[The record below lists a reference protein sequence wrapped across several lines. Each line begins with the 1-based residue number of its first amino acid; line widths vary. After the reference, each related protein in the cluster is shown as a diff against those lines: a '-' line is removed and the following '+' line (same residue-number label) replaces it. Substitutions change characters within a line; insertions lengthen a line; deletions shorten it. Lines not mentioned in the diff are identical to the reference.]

1 MKTKKILALASFA
14 MLMGSSVAI
23 AQPNGKGAPQRGEEG
38 RADKIAQELGLSEE
52 QAASLQEI
60 NEKYADKNRAV
71 KENGEADI
79 LVAQQKN
86 SEKQSKEIEK
96 VLTAEQFEKYAE
108 LTSKAKK
115 ERRGGEVDCGERM
128 RPEGH
133 GRPHQGGGEEGR
145 GERMRPEGHGR
156 PHQGGG
162 EDGRGE
168 RMRPEGQ
175 GRPQQGGK
183 EDRAQ
188 RMTDRMVKEL
198 GLSEEQAASL
208 LELNQKF
215 AEDSKAA
222 VEKLKEARSE
232 GVTNLLTAEQQE
244 KLAQMQA
251 QQKERKEG
259 GKQMRRGDDRKGG
272 EQQGAR
278 KPQQAP
284 RPEGGKDAPQG
295 PELLP

>member
-60 NEKYADKNRAV
+60 NEKYADKNRAT

-115 ERRGGEVDCGERM
+115 ERRGGE
-128 RPEGH
+128 
-133 GRPHQGGGEEGR
+133 EGR
-145 GERMRPEGHGR
+145 GERMRPEGQGR
-156 PHQGGG
+156 PQQGGG
-162 EDGRGE
+162 EEGRGE

-222 VEKLKEARSE
+222 VEKLKEARIE

-244 KLAQMQA
+244 KFAQMQA

-259 GKQMRRGDDRKGG
+259 GKQMRRGDRKGG
-272 EQQGAR
+272 EKKGAHR
-278 KPQQAP
+278 PQQAP

>member
-115 ERRGGEVDCGERM
+115 ERRGGEVDC
-128 RPEGH
+128 
-133 GRPHQGGGEEGR
+133 